1 MWIVQSHK
9 ALFLALGPFLYLLL
23 IRPSAV
29 KILLLELMHDFLPY
43 NPVFP
48 KKKKYGITL
57 KIPCHHLTF
66 TFFKKNK
73 KKRLLP
79 RGSLY
84 CYKITN
90 LPGFPKEEPSGCL
103 WIPSSP
109 LYHICH
115 KGLPFFFFLKTASD
129 GSFHRPPIIS
139 ILLTSHLDACSG
151 RLSHLQLSP
160 FLILPANMATAP
172 FY

>member
-1 MWIVQSHK
+1 MWRVQSHK

-103 WIPSSP
+103 WVPSSP

-115 KGLPFFFFLKTASD
+115 KGLPFFFSLKPPQTGPFIVPPSSPSFSPHIWTPAVAASPT
-129 GSFHRPPIIS
+129 SSCPPS
-139 ILLTSHLDACSG
+139 
-151 RLSHLQLSP
+151 
-160 FLILPANMATAP
+160 
-172 FY
+172 